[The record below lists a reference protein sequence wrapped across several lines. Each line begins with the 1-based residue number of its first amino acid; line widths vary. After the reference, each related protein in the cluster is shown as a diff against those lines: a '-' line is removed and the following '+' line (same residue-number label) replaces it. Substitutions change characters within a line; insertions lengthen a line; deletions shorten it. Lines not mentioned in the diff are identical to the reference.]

1 MTHSTDPPAGTARR
15 DARQLATAG
24 QSFDWTRRLDVPVRD
39 LVTTW
44 LEIGDRA
51 IRHVSIVTPIPSGAR

>member
-1 MTHSTDPPAGTARR
+1 MSASRLSTAV
-15 DARQLATAG
+15 
-24 QSFDWTRRLDVPVRD
+24 QSFDWTRRLDSDVRD

-51 IRHVSIVTPIPSGAR
+51 FRHVSIVAPSAGEPR